1 MIKMT
6 FNEKYSEYTDKINT
20 ALEKAVR
27 VSDEIT
33 YRAMAYSLLAGGKRI
48 RPVMVM
54 ACCEALDGDMEL
66 ALKYACAI
74 EMIHTYSLIH
84 DDLPCMDNDS
94 LRRGR
99 PTNHTVYGEAQALL
113 AGDGLLNLAAEY
125 ISGEEPHNA
134 EKDIR
139 AVSHLFVSSG
149 ALGMI
154 GGQADDIFAETH
166 EASKELVEKIHHR
179 KTGALIRAAGE
190 LGAIAAGADAGYFR
204 DYTVHLGLAFQIRD
218 DILDVESS
226 AEELGKSNS
235 DADNN
240 KATFVSVY
248 GLEEAKRRLEEE
260 TDKALDAIKP
270 LGEKGRF
277 LSDLAD
283 YLLKRSK

>member
-1 MIKMT
+1 MT
-6 FNEKYSEYTDKINT
+6 FNEKYSDYTDKINK
-20 ALEKAVR
+20 ALESAVSG
-27 VSDEIT
+27 SDEVT
-33 YRAMAYSLLAGGKRI
+33 YRAMAYSLLAGGKRV
-48 RPVMVM
+48 RPVMVL

-99 PTNHTVYGEAQALL
+99 PTNHMVYGEAQALL

-125 ISGEEPHNA
+125 ISGAEPHNA
-134 EKDIR
+134 ERDIK
-139 AVSHLFVSSG
+139 AVSRLFGGSG
-149 ALGMI
+149 ASGMI

-166 EASKELVEKIHHR
+166 EATKELVERIHHR

-190 LGAIAAGADAGYFR
+190 LGAIAAGAGEDYFR
-204 DYTVHLGLAFQIRD
+204 SYTVHLGLAFQIRD
-218 DILDVESS
+218 DILDVEAS

-235 DADNN
+235 DAKNN

-248 GLEEAKRRLEEE
+248 GLDEAKRRLEKE
-260 TDKALDAIKP
+260 TEAALAAIEP
-270 LGEKGRF
+270 LGEKGVF
-277 LSDLAD
+277 LRELAD
-283 YLLKRSK
+283 YLLKRNK

>member
-1 MIKMT
+1 MT
-6 FNEKYSEYTDKINT
+6 FDEKYSEYADKINKR
-20 ALEKAVR
+20 LEKVITE
-27 VSDEIT
+27 SDEIT

-48 RPVMVM
+48 RPVLVLG
-54 ACCEALDGDMEL
+54 CCEALDGDMEL

-99 PTNHTVYGEAQALL
+99 PTNHMVYGEAQALL

-125 ISGEEPHNA
+125 ISGAEPLNA
-134 EKDIR
+134 EKDIK
-139 AVSHLFVSSG
+139 AIFHLFANSG
-149 ALGMI
+149 AMGMI
-154 GGQADDIFAETH
+154 GGQADDIFAGTH
-166 EASKELVEKIHHR
+166 EATKELVEKIHNR

-190 LGAIAAGADAGYFR
+190 LGAIAAGAEEDFFR
-204 DYTVHLGLAFQIRD
+204 AYTVHLGLAFQIRD

-226 AEELGKSNS
+226 AEALGKSNS
-235 DADNN
+235 DAENN

-248 GLEEAKRRLEEE
+248 GLEVAKSRLASE
-260 TDKALDAIKP
+260 TDMALTAIEP

-277 LSDLAD
+277 LRELAD
-283 YLLKRSK
+283 YLLKRSN

>member
-1 MIKMT
+1 MTFTEKMT
-6 FNEKYSEYTDKINT
+6 EYTGKINR
-20 ALEKAVR
+20 ALESAVKI
-27 VSDEIT
+27 SDEIT

-99 PTNHTVYGEAQALL
+99 PTNHMVYGDAQALL

-125 ISGEEPHNA
+125 IGGAEPHNA
-134 EKDIR
+134 EKDIK
-139 AVSHLFVSSG
+139 AVSHLFSNSG
-149 ALGMI
+149 AQGMI

-166 EASKELVEKIHHR
+166 EATKELVEKIHHR

-190 LGAIAAGADAGYFR
+190 LGAIAAGAEADIFR
-204 DYTVHLGLAFQIRD
+204 AYTIHLGLAFQICD
-218 DILDVESS
+218 DILDVEAS

-240 KATFVSVY
+240 KATFVSLY
-248 GLEEAKRRLEEE
+248 GLEEAKRRLEKE
-260 TDKALDAIKP
+260 TELALKALEP
-270 LGEKGRF
+270 LGEKGWF
-277 LSDLAD
+277 LKELAD
-283 YLLKRSK
+283 YLLKRNN

>member
-1 MIKMT
+1 MT

-20 ALEKAVR
+20 NLKKIMSK
-27 VSDEIT
+27 SDEIT

-113 AGDGLLNLAAEY
+113 AGDGLLNLAAEH
-125 ISGEEPHNA
+125 ISGAEPHCA
-134 EKDIR
+134 EKDIK
-139 AVSHLFVSSG
+139 AVSHLFCNSG

-166 EASKELVEKIHHR
+166 EATKELVEKIHHR
-179 KTGALIRAAGE
+179 KTGALIRAACE
-190 LGAIAAGADAGYFR
+190 LGAIAAGAPEDTFR
-204 DYTVHLGLAFQIRD
+204 AYATHLGLAFQIRD

-248 GLEEAKRRLEEE
+248 GLETAKSRLEEE
-260 TDKALDAIKP
+260 TATALEAVKP
-270 LGEKGRF
+270 LGEKGKF
-277 LSDLAD
+277 LVELAD

>member
-1 MIKMT
+1 MT
-6 FNEKYSEYTDKINT
+6 FNEKYTEYTDKINNR
-20 ALEKAVR
+20 LEKAIGE
-27 VSDEIT
+27 SDEIT

-48 RPVMVM
+48 RPALVL

-99 PTNHTVYGEAQALL
+99 PTNHMVYGEAQALL
-113 AGDGLLNLAAEY
+113 AGDGLLNLAAEH
-125 ISGEEPHNA
+125 IGGTEPHNA
-134 EKDIR
+134 EKDIK
-139 AVSHLFVSSG
+139 AVFRLFSSSG
-149 ALGMI
+149 AMGMI
-154 GGQADDIFAETH
+154 GGQADDIFAEAHGAT
-166 EASKELVEKIHHR
+166 KELVEKIHNR

-190 LGAIAAGADAGYFR
+190 LGAIAAGAREDIFH
-204 DYTVHLGLAFQIRD
+204 DYTAHLGLAFQIRD

-226 AEELGKSNS
+226 AETLGKSNS

-248 GLEEAKRRLEEE
+248 GLEEAKRRLGEE
-260 TDKALDAIKP
+260 TAMALEAIGA
-270 LGEKGRF
+270 LGEKGWF
-277 LSDLAD
+277 LRELAD
-283 YLLKRSK
+283 YLLNRNS

>member
-1 MIKMT
+1 MNFKEKMAV
-6 FNEKYSEYTDKINT
+6 YTDKINST
-20 ALEKAVR
+20 LER
-27 VSDEIT
+27 VIKENDEIT
-33 YRAMAYSLLAGGKRI
+33 YRSMAYSLLAGGKRI
-48 RPVMVM
+48 RPVLVM

-99 PTNHTVYGEAQALL
+99 PTNHMVYGEAQALL

-125 ISGEEPHNA
+125 ISGAEPHNA
-134 EKDIR
+134 EKDIK
-139 AVSHLFVSSG
+139 AVSHLFGASG
-149 ALGMI
+149 AMGMI

-166 EASKELVEKIHHR
+166 DATKELVEKIHHR

-190 LGAIAAGADAGYFR
+190 LGAIAAGAEADIFR
-204 DYTVHLGLAFQIRD
+204 AYTVHLGLAFQIRD

-235 DADNN
+235 DTDNN
-240 KATFVSVY
+240 KATFVSIY
-248 GLEEAKRRLEEE
+248 GLEEAKARLE
-260 TDKALDAIKP
+260 KATEAALAALEP
-270 LGEKGRF
+270 LGEKGWF
-277 LSDLAD
+277 LRELAD
-283 YLLKRSK
+283 YLLKRNN

>member
-1 MIKMT
+1 MT
-6 FNEKYSEYTDKINT
+6 FNEKMSEYTDKINST
-20 ALEKAVR
+20 LEKVIKE
-27 VSDEIT
+27 SDEVT

-54 ACCEALDGDMEL
+54 ACCEALGGDMEL
-66 ALKYACAI
+66 ALKYACAV

-99 PTNHTVYGEAQALL
+99 PTNHMVYGEAVALL

-125 ISGEEPHNA
+125 ISTAQPHNA
-134 EKDIR
+134 EKDIK
-139 AVSHLFVSSG
+139 AISHLFGNSG
-149 ALGMI
+149 AYGMI
-154 GGQADDIFAETH
+154 GGQADDIYAETH
-166 EASKELVEKIHHR
+166 EATKELVEKIHHR

-190 LGAIAAGADAGYFR
+190 LGAIAAGAEVDTFR
-204 DYTVHLGLAFQIRD
+204 AYTVHLGLAFQIRD

-240 KATFVSVY
+240 KATFVSIY
-248 GLEEAKRRLEEE
+248 GLDEAKLRLEKE
-260 TDKALDAIKP
+260 TEAALAALEP
-270 LGEKGRF
+270 LGEKGWF
-277 LSDLAD
+277 LKELAD
-283 YLLKRSK
+283 YLLKRNN

>member
-1 MIKMT
+1 MT
-6 FNEKYSEYTDKINT
+6 FSEKYSEYTDKINA
-20 ALEKAVR
+20 ALEKAVKT
-27 VSDEIT
+27 SDEIT
-33 YRAMAYSLLAGGKRI
+33 YRAMAYSLLAGGKRV
-48 RPVMVM
+48 RPVIVM
-54 ACCEALDGDMEL
+54 ACCEALGGDMGL
-66 ALKYACAI
+66 ALKYGCAI

-99 PTNHTVYGEAQALL
+99 PTNHMVYGEAQALL
-113 AGDGLLNLAAEY
+113 AGDGLLNLAAEH
-125 ISGEEPHNA
+125 ISGAEPHNA

-139 AVSHLFVSSG
+139 AVAHLFGNSG
-149 ALGMI
+149 AMGMI

-166 EASKELVEKIHHR
+166 EATRELVEKIHHR

-190 LGAIAAGADAGYFR
+190 LGAVAAGAEADFFR

-226 AEELGKSNS
+226 AEQLGKSNS

-248 GLEEAKRRLEEE
+248 GIDEAKLRLERE
-260 TDKALDAIKP
+260 TALALSAVEP
-270 LGEKGRF
+270 LGEKGAF
-277 LSDLAD
+277 LRELAD
-283 YLLKRSK
+283 YLLKRDK